1 MEHGTHTT
9 GGVTDRRGAFG
20 LCLAAAVLFGAAT
33 PASKAL
39 LQSAGP
45 LSLAALLYAGAAI
58 AALPFAARAPRP
70 RLGAGQMRRL
80 GAAVLAGG
88 VLAPG
93 LLLMGLARA
102 PAGSVSL
109 WLNLEPVATTAL
121 AVLLFREHGGRRTW
135 TAVAVATAA
144 GIALAAPS
152 GFDLGLAAALVAGA
166 CVLWGLDNNLSAT
179 IDSTTPAQTTT
190 VKGVVAAV
198 ANGCFAWAAGEHLPD
213 TRTALLAL
221 SVGAFGYG
229 MSLILYLSAA
239 QRLGA
244 ARSQLVF
251 ATAPFAAAALS
262 WIALGEPIGALEIA
276 CGVTLA
282 GAVGLLLTAR
292 HDHAHA
298 HEPQSHTHSHRHD
311 DGHHDHVHPG
321 LPASVRH
328 THAHDHAGATHAHAH
343 EPDLHHRHSHSG
355 STEPDST
362 HRSS

>member
-1 MEHGTHTT
+1 MAD
-9 GGVTDRRGAFG
+9 GVTQTTDRRGAFG

-45 LSLAALLYAGAAI
+45 LTLASLLYAGAAL
-58 AALPFAARAPRP
+58 AAIPFAARSPRP
-70 RLGAGQMRRL
+70 RLDARQARRL
-80 GAAVLAGG
+80 GMAVLAGG

-102 PAGSVSL
+102 PSGSVSL

-121 AVLLFREHGGRRTW
+121 AVLLFREHGGPRTW

-152 GFDLGLAAALVAGA
+152 GFDLGLAAAFVGGA

-190 VKGVVAAV
+190 VKGIVAAA
-198 ANGCFAWAAGEHLPD
+198 ANAGFAWAAGESLPD
-213 TRTALLAL
+213 ARTALVAIA
-221 SVGAFGYG
+221 VGAFGYG
-229 MSLILYLSAA
+229 VSLILYLSAA

-244 ARSQLVF
+244 ARSQLTF

-262 WIALGEPIGALEIA
+262 WIALDEPIGALEVA

-292 HDHAHA
+292 HDHAHT
-298 HEPQSHTHSHRHD
+298 HDPQSHTHSHRHD
-311 DGHHDHVHPG
+311 DGHHDHAHPG
-321 LPASVRH
+321 LPASLRH
-328 THAHDHAGATHAHAH
+328 THAHEHAGVVHTHPH
-343 EPDLHHRHSHSG
+343 EPDLHHRHPHG
-355 STEPDST
+355 
-362 HRSS
+362 